1 MTIERVERYLI
12 EPHVGRIELTMR
24 QGGRAL
30 GVAAISAAVLIVSW
44 WFGPLGPRPFPRW
57 AESGVFYWL
66 WSGFFAV
73 VFVLSLV
80 GAVYRE
86 DWTITEREIV
96 LTKSLGFR
104 TTKRRVATGRK
115 VAIRVEH
122 LTDPDQGRI
131 FPFRIRFLDAD
142 RNDSGLLVEL
152 QSTSSVD
159 RFLVPLRAALTLEV
173 DDQRRIPS

>member
-1 MTIERVERYLI
+1 MTIERVERYRI

-30 GVAAISAAVLIVSW
+30 GVAAISAAVLVVSW
-44 WFGPLGPRPFPRW
+44 WLGPHGPRPFPRW
-57 AESGVFYWL
+57 GAESGAFYWL

-73 VFVLSLV
+73 VLLSLV

-96 LTKSLGFR
+96 LTKSFGFR
-104 TTKRRVATGRK
+104 TTKRRVATGRT

-122 LTDPDQGRI
+122 LTDPDEGRI

-152 QSTSSVD
+152 QSISSVD